1 MDELLDYGRLATGT
15 QGHPVRTRGRM
26 IAAAYA
32 LMDHRNISGDDTALQ
47 AALSIGA
54 LEAIDET
61 VLGWSDFVFDPALE
75 GPKLEDTI
83 WTPAQSRMY
92 NDKDRMPAATSSHI
106 VDPHGAPEG
115 VPVNPLLGF
124 GVLQSG
130 KFRRLHFSE
139 LGRIWGLAPHIG
151 LKLLPAG

>member
-1 MDELLDYGRLATGT
+1 MD
-15 QGHPVRTRGRM
+15 
-26 IAAAYA
+26 
-32 LMDHRNISGDDTALQ
+32 DDTALQ

-75 GPKLEDTI
+75 GPKLEDTF